1 MSVDVLHVEVVYAGV
16 RGQAC
21 YALSVEQGTTVADA
35 IRRSGV
41 LQAFS
46 EIDLARQRV
55 GVHGTLVGLAQVL
68 RDGDRVE
75 IYRPLSAD
83 PKEARRKRV
92 VRRGTRRRAG

>member
-1 MSVDVLHVEVVYAGV
+1 MSVELLHVEVVYAGF
-16 RGQAC
+16 RRQGR
-21 YALSVEQGTTVADA
+21 YALSVERGTTVAEA

-41 LQAFS
+41 LQAFA

-55 GVHGTLVGLAQVL
+55 GVHGKLVQLAHVL

-83 PKEARRKRV
+83 PKEARRTRA
-92 VRRGTRRRAG
+92 VRRGKR

>member
-1 MSVDVLHVEVVYAGV
+1 MSADVLHVEVIYAGL
-16 RGQAC
+16 RRQAR
-21 YALSVEQGTTVADA
+21 YALSVERGTTVAEA

-41 LQAFS
+41 LEAFS

-55 GVHGTLVGLAQVL
+55 GVHGKLAQLAHVL

-83 PKEARRKRV
+83 PKEARRTRAA
-92 VRRGTRRRAG
+92 RRGER

>member
-1 MSVDVLHVEVVYAGV
+1 MSVDVLHVEVAYAGSG
-16 RGQAC
+16 RQAC

-35 IRRSGV
+35 IRISGV
-41 LQAFS
+41 LQAFP

-55 GVHGTLVGLAQVL
+55 GVHGKLGGLGQVL

-83 PKEARRKRV
+83 PREARRKRA
-92 VRRGTRRRAG
+92 VRRGER

>member
-1 MSVDVLHVEVVYAGV
+1 MSVDVLHIEVAYAGL
-16 RGQAC
+16 RRQAC

-35 IRRSGV
+35 IRISGV
-41 LQAFS
+41 LRAFS

-55 GVHGTLVGLAQVL
+55 GVHGKLVGLGQVL

-83 PKEARRKRV
+83 PKEARRKRA
-92 VRRGTRRRAG
+92 VRRGER